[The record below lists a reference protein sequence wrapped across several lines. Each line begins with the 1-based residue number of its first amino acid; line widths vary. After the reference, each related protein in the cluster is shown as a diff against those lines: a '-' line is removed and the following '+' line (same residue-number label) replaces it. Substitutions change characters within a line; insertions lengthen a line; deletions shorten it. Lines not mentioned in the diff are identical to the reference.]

1 MTTHRIFAA
10 IYDRMNAPLERHVL
24 GARRE
29 RLLAGLIGDVLDV
42 GAGTGVN
49 LPYFEKATRVV
60 AVEPSAPMRARL
72 QRKAQQVTVPVEVCD
87 ATAESLPFAD
97 CSFDAVVF
105 TLALC
110 TIPDPAAAL
119 AEARRLLKLG
129 GELVVLEHVRGR
141 GKLAR
146 RQDRWERVWS
156 HFGAGCHPN
165 RDTRAAIER
174 AGFTFDEVEQFAE
187 LPRWVLTRTMLQ
199 GTATR
204 KAHRTGITGVT

>member
-24 GARRE
+24 GPRRE
-29 RLLAGLIGDVLDV
+29 RLLTGLTGDVLDV

-72 QRKAQQVTVPVEVCD
+72 QRKAELASVPVEVCD
-87 ATAESLPFAD
+87 ATAESLPFPDA
-97 CSFDAVVF
+97 SFDAVVF

-110 TIPDPAAAL
+110 TIPDPDAAL
-119 AEARRLLKLG
+119 AEARRVLKLG
-129 GELVVLEHVRGR
+129 GQLVVLEHVRGEGR
-141 GKLAR
+141 LAR
-146 RQDRWERVWS
+146 RQDRWDPVWS
-156 HFGAGCHPN
+156 RFGAGCHPN
-165 RDTRAAIER
+165 RDTRTAIER
-174 AGFTFDEVEQFAE
+174 ARFTFDEAEQFAE
-187 LPRWVLTRTMLQ
+187 LPHWVLTRTMLQ

-204 KAHRTGITGVT
+204 

>member
-1 MTTHRIFAA
+1 
-10 IYDRMNAPLERHVL
+10 VL
-24 GARRE
+24 GPRRE
-29 RLLAGLIGDVLDV
+29 RLLAGLTGDVLDV

-60 AVEPSAPMRARL
+60 AIEPSAPMRARL
-72 QRKAQQVTVPVEVCD
+72 QRKAEQVSVPVEVCD
-87 ATAESLPFAD
+87 ATAEAQPCLEPTVIGFDAVAD
-97 CSFDAVVF
+97 ASFDAVVF

-110 TIPDPAAAL
+110 TIPDPGAAL
-119 AEARRLLKLG
+119 AEARRVLKLG
-129 GELVVLEHVRGR
+129 GQLVVLEHVRGE

-146 RQDRWERVWS
+146 RQDRWDPVWS
-156 HFGAGCHPN
+156 RFGAGCHPN

-174 AGFTFDEVEQFAE
+174 AGFTFDGLEQFAE

-204 KAHRTGITGVT
+204 